1 MTVKT
6 LLITFSFLKLVT
18 IFIFDKLKI
27 LIKKLQSRNQVSKN
41 RITALSGY
49 AQNTLETATK
59 PSLQSVS

>member
-6 LLITFSFLKLVT
+6 LLITFSFLKPVT
-18 IFIFDKLKI
+18 IFIFDKL
-27 LIKKLQSRNQVSKN
+27 QNRNHMSKN